1 MSRAEESSQPS
12 TELIDRWRSGDQ
24 DAANTLYRRY
34 VERLSG
40 IVTAQLSD
48 RLRARTDADDV
59 LQSACRSF
67 FRRVQD
73 GQFQFDEDDDVWKLL
88 VTISLNKLRSQ
99 VRRHT
104 AAKRDAAQEI
114 ARRDPAL
121 PDDFHL
127 EKLAET
133 PSPVEA
139 FIFAEMI
146 ERVSDR
152 LDKRHAMLLKLRMEG
167 YNQQEIAQ
175 ELQTSDRSIRRMLN
189 NIRQI
194 LSREL
199 QDADE

>member
-1 MSRAEESSQPS
+1 MSQPS
-12 TELIDRWRSGDQ
+12 TELVERWRDGDQ
-24 DAANTLYRRY
+24 DAASQLYQRY

-40 IVTAQLSD
+40 IVRGQISD

-67 FRRVQD
+67 FRRVQE
-73 GQFQFDEDDDVWKLL
+73 GQFQFDEDEDVWKLL

-99 VRRHT
+99 VRRHS
-104 AAKRDAAQEI
+104 AAKRDAAQEVS
-114 ARRDPAL
+114 RRDNSL

-127 EKLAET
+127 EKLAKT

-146 ERVSDR
+146 ENVSKK
-152 LDKRHAMLLKLRMEG
+152 LDHRHALLLELRMEG
-167 YNQQEIAQ
+167 YSQLEIAGR
-175 ELQTSDRSIRRMLN
+175 LQTSDRGIRRMLDN
-189 NIRQI
+189 VRMV

-199 QDADE
+199 QSAED

>member
-1 MSRAEESSQPS
+1 MSEADWQAS
-12 TELIDRWRSGDQ
+12 TELIERWRDGDQ
-24 DAANTLYRRY
+24 LAANELYQRY

-40 IVTAQLSD
+40 IVTSHLSE

-73 GQFQFDEDDDVWKLL
+73 GQFEFDQDDDVWKLL

-99 VRRHT
+99 VRRHS
-104 AAKRDAAQEI
+104 AAKRDASQEI
-114 ARRDPAL
+114 SRRDNSL

-146 ERVSDR
+146 ERVSEK
-152 LDKRHAMLLKLRMEG
+152 LDSRHAMLLELRMEG
-167 YNQQEIAQ
+167 YSQQEIADQ
-175 ELQTSDRSIRRMLN
+175 LQTSDRSIRRMLD
-189 NIRQI
+189 NIRQV
-194 LSREL
+194 LNHEL
-199 QDADE
+199 QLADG

>member
-1 MSRAEESSQPS
+1 MSQAS
-12 TELIDRWRSGDQ
+12 TELVERWRGGDQ
-24 DAANTLYRRY
+24 AAASQLYQRY

-40 IVTAQLSD
+40 IVSGHLSD

-67 FRRVQD
+67 FRRVRE
-73 GQFQFDEDDDVWKLL
+73 GQFQFDEDEDVWKLL

-99 VRRHT
+99 VRRHS
-104 AAKRDAAQEI
+104 AAKRDAAQEVT
-114 ARRDPAL
+114 RRDNSL

-127 EKLAET
+127 QKLAKT

-146 ERVSDR
+146 ESVSDK
-152 LDKRHAMLLKLRMEG
+152 LGTQHAMLLELRMEG
-167 YNQQEIAQ
+167 YSQLEIAGK
-175 ELQTSDRSIRRMLN
+175 LQTSDRSIRRMLDSVRN
-189 NIRQI
+189 V

-199 QDADE
+199 RSADD

>member
-1 MSRAEESSQPS
+1 MCEAS
-12 TELIDRWRSGDQ
+12 TDLVARWRAGDQ
-24 DAANTLYRRY
+24 NAARVLYQRY
-34 VERLSG
+34 VDRLSG

-67 FRRVQD
+67 FRRVRD

-99 VRRHT
+99 VRKHS
-104 AAKRDAAQEI
+104 AAKRNAAQEV
-114 ARRDPAL
+114 ARRDNSM

-146 ERVSDR
+146 ERVSCR
-152 LDKRHAMLLKLRMEG
+152 LDSRHAMLLELRMEG
-167 YNQQEIAQ
+167 YSQQEIAD
-175 ELQTSDRSIRRMLN
+175 ELQTSDRSIRRMLD
-189 NIRQI
+189 NIREV

-199 QDADE
+199 ETAEQ

>member
-1 MSRAEESSQPS
+1 MSQAS
-12 TELIDRWRSGDQ
+12 TELIERWRDGDQ
-24 DAANTLYRRY
+24 DAASQLYQRY

-40 IVTAQLSD
+40 IVSSQLSD

-67 FRRVQD
+67 FRRVRE
-73 GQFQFDEDDDVWKLL
+73 GQFQFDEDEDVWKLL

-99 VRRHT
+99 VRRHS
-104 AAKRDAAQEI
+104 AAKRDAAQEVT
-114 ARRDPAL
+114 RRDNSL

-127 EKLAET
+127 EKLANT

-146 ERVSDR
+146 ESVSEK
-152 LDKRHAMLLKLRMEG
+152 LDARHAMLLELRMEG
-167 YNQQEIAQ
+167 YSQMEIANQ
-175 ELQTSDRSIRRMLN
+175 LQTSDRSIRRMLDSV
-189 NIRQI
+189 RAV

-199 QDADE
+199 QSVGD

>member
-1 MSRAEESSQPS
+1 MSEAS
-12 TELIDRWRSGDQ
+12 TDLVSRWRDGDQ
-24 DAANTLYRRY
+24 NAAKALYQRY

-73 GQFQFDEDDDVWKLL
+73 GQFEFDEDDDVWKLL

-99 VRRHT
+99 VRKHS
-104 AAKRDAAQEI
+104 AAKRNAAQEV
-114 ARRDPAL
+114 ARRDNSL

-127 EKLAET
+127 EKLAAT

-146 ERVSDR
+146 ERVSDQ
-152 LDKRHAMLLKLRMEG
+152 LDNRHAMLLELRMEG
-167 YNQQEIAQ
+167 YSQQEIAEQ
-175 ELQTSDRSIRRMLN
+175 LQTSDRSIRRMLD
-189 NIRQI
+189 NIRNV

-199 QDADE
+199 ETAGE